1 MQGERRRRRRRDTL
15 SLNTHRLEIR
25 GEGTRGDRGQ
35 RDIEEVAEAC
45 VRAMDAENA
54 LLEPCREA
62 IARGQRVTAREI
74 MVWRNEMQRRRAS
87 IAGRN

>member
-35 RDIEEVAEAC
+35 RDIEEVADIEEE
-45 VRAMDAENA
+45 VRKEVQRDEDGDEGGLEVGIGRYWSRSI
-54 LLEPCREA
+54 LLYA
-62 IARGQRVTAREI
+62 VKLF
-74 MVWRNEMQRRRAS
+74 VK
-87 IAGRN
+87 